1 MIAAAEA
8 VDLPNGIFG
17 SLRLRHF
24 SDYPLIEGDS
34 VRADSTRIV
43 NLQVG
48 YRLKQRPISFHID
61 VLDLFD
67 AEDNDITYFYPS
79 RLPGEPADGIEDVH
93 FHPVEPLTVRGYF
106 AMRF

>member
-1 MIAAAEA
+1 MNEDDSSQAE
-8 VDLPNGIFG
+8 PT
-17 SLRLRHF
+17 SL
-24 SDYPLIEGDS
+24 
-34 VRADSTRIV
+34 V

-48 YRLKQRPISFHID
+48 YRPKRRPILFHID